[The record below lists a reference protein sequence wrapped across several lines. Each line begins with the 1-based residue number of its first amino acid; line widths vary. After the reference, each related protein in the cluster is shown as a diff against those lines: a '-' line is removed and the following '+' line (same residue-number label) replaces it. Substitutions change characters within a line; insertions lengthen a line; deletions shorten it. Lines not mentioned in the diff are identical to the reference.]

1 MTAGRPLRIGID
13 VGGTFTDVVL
23 MGDSPEPLSAA
34 KVLNADESRV
44 PAVLAGISNVLD
56 SAGKS
61 PEDLSYIAHG
71 TTLTT
76 NAVIERAGAK
86 TALVTNEGFRDI
98 LEIGRFSRP
107 AELIYDVY
115 GRLSAPLVP
124 RHLRFTLSCR
134 INRDGEVVQ
143 EPSLSDIHTLVN
155 QLKSSQVEAVAICFL
170 FSFLNDSHEN
180 LVASEIARI
189 APEIEVLTSTNV
201 MPEFREFARTSTT
214 VFAAYCAPVLRNYFS
229 ELTPALESAGVHCPV
244 YVYQSNGGIVTS
256 KAVMSNPATTLL
268 SGPAG
273 AVTGVVNLANRLKN
287 PNIITMDIG
296 GTSLDISVVREGRP
310 EFSTNRELSGYPLG
324 IPSLDIRAVG
334 AGGGSVVEVDEVG
347 RIRVGPRSMGAR
359 PGPAAYGRG
368 GQTPTLTDVNLLLGF
383 LSPEYFAGGTES
395 LYPEL
400 SKSAFEG
407 IAKATAATMNEAL
420 DGVFNVAVNQIA
432 NSVREVVLERGYDLR
447 DFSLFAFGGGGPIY
461 ATAVAEVLGIRE
473 ITIPPHPGV
482 FAALGMA
489 GADFVHD
496 QVRSLLV
503 ANDEAGVSTALEAL
517 AALREHARDILE
529 AEGVPGN
536 RHHHESY
543 LEMRY
548 LGQSTELAVVLSEDS
563 KARNA
568 QQISDDFHR
577 LHERTYGY
585 CVPSEP
591 TEIVNVRLRSV
602 GALPKSLH
610 VISSDQGLTRVPQP
624 RSTRSVRLWNRP
636 EFIEVPIYMREDFL
650 PGTAVTGPA
659 IVDEMSSST
668 IIPEDWSAQVAEDR
682 TITLRRR
689 K

>member
-1 MTAGRPLRIGID
+1 MTTGTPLRIGID

-23 MGDSPEPLSAA
+23 MGESVEPLSTA
-34 KVLNADESRV
+34 KVLNAEESRV

-56 SAGKS
+56 TAGKS

-76 NAVIERAGAK
+76 NAVIERAGAR
-86 TALVTNEGFRDI
+86 TALITNEGFRDI

-124 RHLRFTLSCR
+124 RHLRFTLACR
-134 INRDGEVVQ
+134 INRDGEVLQ
-143 EPSLSDIHTLVN
+143 EPSLSEIRSLVD
-155 QLKSSQVEAVAICFL
+155 QLRVAEVEAVAVCFL
-170 FSFLNDSHEN
+170 FSFLNPSHEN

-214 VFAAYCAPVLRNYFS
+214 VFAAYCAPVLRRYFS
-229 ELTPALESAGVHCPV
+229 ELIPALESAGMHCPV

-256 KAVMSNPATTLL
+256 DSVMNNPATTLL

-273 AVTGVVNLANRLKN
+273 AVTGVVNLASDLPN

-324 IPSLDIRAVG
+324 VPSLDIRAVG
-334 AGGGSVVEVDEVG
+334 AGGGSVIEVDEVG

-368 GQTPTLTDVNLLLGF
+368 GQTSTLTDVNLLLGF

-395 LYPEL
+395 LYPDL
-400 SKSAFEG
+400 SKSAFER
-407 IAKATAATMNEAL
+407 IAKAIGAGMNEAL

-432 NSVREVVLERGYDLR
+432 NSLREVVLERGYDLR

-473 ITIPPHPGV
+473 VTIPPHPGV

-503 ANDEAGVSTALEAL
+503 PNDESGVSTALSAL
-517 AALREHARDILE
+517 SALQEQAEEILLT
-529 AEGVPGN
+529 EGVPAN
-536 RHHHESY
+536 RHHHDSY

-548 LGQSTELAVVLSEDS
+548 LGQSTELAVMLSNATQ
-563 KARNA
+563 ARTA
-568 QQISDDFHR
+568 QQVNEDFHR

-585 CVPSEP
+585 SVSSEP

-602 GALPKSLH
+602 GALPKSSE
-610 VISSDQGLTRVPQP
+610 VKLTGQSVPGTPQP
-624 RSTRSVRLWNRP
+624 RSTRTVRMWNRP
-636 EFIEVPIYMREDFL
+636 EFIDIPIYMREDFFT
-650 PGTAVTGPA
+650 GTTVTGPA

-668 IIPEDWSAQVAEDR
+668 IIPEDWIAHVEENG

-689 K
+689 R

>member
-1 MTAGRPLRIGID
+1 MTTGTPLRIGID

-23 MGDSPEPLSAA
+23 MGESPEPISTA
-34 KVLNADESRV
+34 KVLNAEESRV

-86 TALVTNEGFRDI
+86 TALITNEGFRDI

-115 GRLSAPLVP
+115 GRLSTPLVP
-124 RHLRFTLSCR
+124 RHLRFTLACR
-134 INRDGEVVQ
+134 INRDGEVIQ
-143 EPSLSDIHTLVN
+143 EPTLSDIHRLVE
-155 QLKSSQVEAVAICFL
+155 QLKVAEVEAVAICFL
-170 FSFLNDSHEN
+170 FSFLNPSHEN
-180 LVASEIARI
+180 LVSSEITRI

-214 VFAAYCAPVLRNYFS
+214 VFAAYCAPVLRRYFS
-229 ELTPALESAGVHCPV
+229 ELIPALETAGVHCPV

-256 KAVMSNPATTLL
+256 ESVMHNPATTLL

-273 AVTGVVNLANRLKN
+273 AVTGVVNLASKLEN

-324 IPSLDIRAVG
+324 VPSLDIRAVG

-395 LYPEL
+395 LYPDL
-400 SKSAFEG
+400 SKSAFEE
-407 IAKATAATMNEAL
+407 IAEATRASMNEAL

-432 NSVREVVLERGYDLR
+432 NALREVVLERGYDLR

-473 ITIPPHPGV
+473 VTIPPHPGV

-503 ANDEAGVSTALEAL
+503 ANDESGISTALGAL
-517 AALREHARDILE
+517 SALREQAQEILE
-529 AEGVPGN
+529 GEGVPTN
-536 RHHHESY
+536 RHHHDSY

-548 LGQSTELAVVLSEDS
+548 LGQSTELAVMLSNDV
-563 KARNA
+563 KARTP
-568 QQISDDFHR
+568 QQISDGFHR

-585 CVPSEP
+585 SVSSEP

-602 GALPKSLH
+602 GALPKSPEVRLA
-610 VISSDQGLTRVPQP
+610 TRSAESVPQP
-624 RSTRSVRLWNRP
+624 SSTRTVRLWNRP
-636 EFIEVPIYMREDFL
+636 QFIAVPIYMRDDLF
-650 PGTAVTGPA
+650 PGATVTGPA

-668 IIPEDWSAQVAEDR
+668 IIPEDWIAHVTENG
-682 TITLRRR
+682 TLTLQRRR
-689 K
+689 

>member
-1 MTAGRPLRIGID
+1 MTTGTPLRIGID

-23 MGDSPEPLSAA
+23 MGELVEPLSTA
-34 KVLNADESRV
+34 KVLNAEESRV
-44 PAVLAGISNVLD
+44 PAVLVGISNVLD
-56 SAGKS
+56 TAGKS
-61 PEDLSYIAHG
+61 PEELSYIAHG

-76 NAVIERAGAK
+76 NAVIERAGAR
-86 TALVTNEGFRDI
+86 TALITNEGFRDI

-124 RHLRFTLSCR
+124 RHLRFTLACR
-134 INRDGEVVQ
+134 INRDGEVLQ
-143 EPSLSDIHTLVN
+143 EPSLSEIRSLVD
-155 QLKSSQVEAVAICFL
+155 QLRVAEVEAVAVCFL
-170 FSFLNDSHEN
+170 FSFLNPSHEN
-180 LVASEIARI
+180 LVASEITRI

-214 VFAAYCAPVLRNYFS
+214 VFAAYCAPVLRRYFS
-229 ELTPALESAGVHCPV
+229 ELIPALESAGIHCPV

-256 KAVMSNPATTLL
+256 DSVMNNPATTLL

-273 AVTGVVNLANRLKN
+273 AVTGVVNLASDLPN

-324 IPSLDIRAVG
+324 VPSLDIRAVG
-334 AGGGSVVEVDEVG
+334 AGGGSVIEVDEVG

-368 GQTPTLTDVNLLLGF
+368 GQTSTLTDVNLLLGF

-395 LYPEL
+395 LYPDL
-400 SKSAFEG
+400 SKSAFER
-407 IAKATAATMNEAL
+407 IAKAIGAGMNEAL

-432 NSVREVVLERGYDLR
+432 NSLREVVLERGYDLR

-473 ITIPPHPGV
+473 VTIPPHPGV

-503 ANDEAGVSTALEAL
+503 PNDESGVSTALSAL
-517 AALREHARDILE
+517 SALQEQAEEILLT
-529 AEGVPGN
+529 EGVPAN
-536 RHHHESY
+536 RHHHDSY

-548 LGQSTELAVVLSEDS
+548 LGQSTELAVMLSNATQ
-563 KARNA
+563 ARTA
-568 QQISDDFHR
+568 QQINEDFHH

-585 CVPSEP
+585 SVSSEP

-602 GALPKSLH
+602 GALPKSSE
-610 VISSDQGLTRVPQP
+610 VKLTGQSVPGTPQP
-624 RSTRSVRLWNRP
+624 RSTRAVRMWNRP
-636 EFIEVPIYMREDFL
+636 EFIDIPIYMREDFFT
-650 PGTAVTGPA
+650 GNTVTGPA

-668 IIPEDWSAQVAEDR
+668 IIPEDWIAHVEENG

-689 K
+689 R